1 MGVVVAMNSTAMVGA
16 ARSFRREAGTDGGAF
31 DLVVMV
37 MVVDGRGGGAVI
49 IVVVLVVVGEM
60 RVVVVDMEMV
70 MVCMEAGERELC

>member
-1 MGVVVAMNSTAMVGA
+1 MGVVVAMNSAAMVSATGTLH
-16 ARSFRREAGTDGGAF
+16 REAGTNGGTF

-37 MVVDGRGGGAVI
+37 MVADGAGGGAGI

-70 MVCMEAGERELC
+70 MVCMEAGERELR